1 MLRVSSHVP
10 QIALGGKTRE
20 ENSTLLGEAGKLGVL
35 RRAEWWVGEAG
46 RDPWVGGKAGRWLGE
61 KGGAMVRAGL
71 RAWGEGQMGKV
82 EGRKVGVIGV
92 VERGSWPKWLDGMSP
107 KDVAENWRERS
118 PLWLLEKLPNLAAAQ
133 LAVEIGARG
142 PVETV
147 REKKGVRED
156 VERRIQRWGRRG
168 AEWVVLICITKKGAA
183 AEVWGLEKKK

>member
-20 ENSTLLGEAGKLGVL
+20 EKNTLLGGAGKLGVL
-35 RRAEWWVGEAG
+35 RRAEWRIGEAG
-46 RDPWVGGKAGRWLGE
+46 RDPWVGGQGGRWLGE
-61 KGGAMVRAGL
+61 KGAAMVRAGL
-71 RAWGEGQMGKV
+71 RAWGEGQMGQV

-92 VERGSWPKWLDGMSP
+92 VEGGSWPEWLEGMSP

-168 AEWVVLICITKKGAA
+168 VEWAVLICITEKGAA
-183 AEVWGLEKKK
+183 AEVWGLENKK

>member
-10 QIALGGKTRE
+10 QIALGGKTRD

-35 RRAEWWVGEAG
+35 RRAEWGMGEAG
-46 RDPWVGGKAGRWLGE
+46 RDPWVSGKGERWLGE

-71 RAWGEGQMGKV
+71 RAWGEGQMGEV

-92 VERGSWPKWLDGMSP
+92 VEGGSWPEWLEGMSP
-107 KDVAENWRERS
+107 KDVAESWRERS

-133 LAVEIGARG
+133 LAAEIGARG

-147 REKKGVRED
+147 WEKKGVRED

-168 AEWVVLICITKKGAA
+168 VEWAVLIWITEKGAA
-183 AEVWGLEKKK
+183 AEVWGLEKNK

>member
-20 ENSTLLGEAGKLGVL
+20 EKNTLLGGAGKLGVL
-35 RRAEWWVGEAG
+35 RCAEWRMGEAG
-46 RDPWVGGKAGRWLGE
+46 RDPWVGGKGGRWVGE
-61 KGGAMVRAGL
+61 KGAAMVWAGL
-71 RAWGEGQMGKV
+71 RAWGKGQMGQV
-82 EGRKVGVIGV
+82 EGRRVGVIGV
-92 VERGSWPKWLDGMSP
+92 VEGGSWPEWLEGMST
-107 KDVAENWRERS
+107 KDVAESWRERS

-156 VERRIQRWGRRG
+156 AERRIQRWGRRG
-168 AEWVVLICITKKGAA
+168 VEWAVLICITEKGAV
-183 AEVWGLEKKK
+183 AEVWGLENKK